1 MIRFDHISKSF
12 GTHQVLNDITTVI
25 REGVITYIIGASGTG
40 KSVFVKHIVGHLY
53 PDRGKVLVDGV
64 DVTTASEKTLYK
76 VRKDCVLVFQLSTLF
91 DSMTLAENVALPLRV
106 HRRMRKQAALKEAMK
121 YLEMVQMQDK
131 ADLMPQEVGPS
142 EQKRVSIAR
151 ALTLE
156 PKYAILDEPTTGLDV
171 IAAANVDD
179 MIRHLKHNLG
189 VTVLV
194 VSHDLRSIMTVA
206 ERIIFLYKGN
216 IYMDGTPMDFKRS
229 DDPIVRQ
236 FLGGLPQGPME
247 T

>member
-1 MIRFDHISKSF
+1 MIRFDNVSKSF
-12 GTHQVLNDITTVI
+12 GDLDVMRDITTVI
-25 REGVITYIIGASGTG
+25 NEKEITYIIGASGTG
-40 KSVFVKHIVGHLY
+40 KSVFVKHIVGQLL
-53 PDRGKVLVDGV
+53 PDAGKVFVDGV
-64 DVTTASEKTLYK
+64 DVTTAGEKTLFK
-76 VRKDCVLVFQLSTLF
+76 VRKNCVLVFQLSTLF

-106 HRRMRKQAALKEAMK
+106 HKKMRKLTALKEATRF
-121 YLEMVQMQDK
+121 LEMVQMQEK
-131 ADLMPQEVGPS
+131 ANLMPQEVGPS

-171 IAAANVDD
+171 ISAANVDD
-179 MIRHLKHNLG
+179 MIRHLEHDLG

-206 ERIIFLYKGN
+206 RRIIFLYKGK
-216 IYMDGTPMDFKRS
+216 IYLDGTPKDFEQS
-229 DDPIVRQ
+229 ADPIVRQ
-236 FLGGLPQGPME
+236 FLGGLPEGPME